1 MLYKW
6 SYADVRAVVGIWIVG
21 RIEVR
26 IRKGT
31 IFLTK
36 DVQVV
41 RDFAISKALV
51 TRLEKVENG
60 FEETIVA
67 NKADFEKI
75 VDETTMDV
83 EVVKTVN

>member
-1 MLYKW
+1 M
-6 SYADVRAVVGIWIVG
+6 
-21 RIEVR
+21 
-26 IRKGT
+26 
-31 IFLTK
+31 
-36 DVQVV
+36 QVV